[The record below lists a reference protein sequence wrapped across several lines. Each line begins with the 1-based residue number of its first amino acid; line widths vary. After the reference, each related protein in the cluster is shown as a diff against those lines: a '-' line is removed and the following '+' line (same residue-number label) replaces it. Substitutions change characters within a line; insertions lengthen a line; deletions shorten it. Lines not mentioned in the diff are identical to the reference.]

1 TGSAGVDVGR
11 AVETTLK
18 DSQVQCI
25 PTNVKGPLGYG
36 LSALLLGRSSMTRKG
51 LFVLPG
57 VMDADFT
64 GTISIM
70 VWTPSPPI
78 HIPTGTQIGQLV
90 PFKAVVPSAEDRVR
104 GDGGFGSTDR
114 ADIDLAM
121 DISKAKPMEW
131 VTLKE
136 PGGNTCKINMLVDT
150 GADVTVI
157 S

>member
-1 TGSAGVDVGR
+1 TGSAGVDLGT
-11 AVETTLK
+11 AVETTLM

-25 PTNVKGPLGYG
+25 ATNVKGPLGYG
-36 LSALLLGRSSMTRKG
+36 LSALLLGRSSMTQKG

-57 VMDADFT
+57 VIDADFT

-70 VWTPSPPI
+70 VWMPSPPV

-90 PFKAVVPSAEDRVR
+90 PFKAAVPLAEDCVR
-104 GDGGFGSTDR
+104 GDGGFGSTGR

-121 DISKAKPMEW
+121 DISKAKPMER

-150 GADVTVI
+150 GADITIV

>member
-1 TGSAGVDVGR
+1 TGSARVDLGM
-11 AVETTLK
+11 AVETTLT

-51 LFVLPG
+51 LFVLSG
-57 VMDADFT
+57 VIDADFT

-78 HIPTGTQIGQLV
+78 HIPTGTRTGQLV
-90 PFKAVVPSAEDRVR
+90 PFKVAVPLTEDRVR
-104 GDGGFGSTDR
+104 GDGGFGSTGR
-114 ADIDLAM
+114 ADIDLAR
-121 DISKAKPMEW
+121 DISKAKPMKW

-136 PGGNTCKINMLVDT
+136 PGGKTCKINMLVDA
-150 GADVTVI
+150 GANVTVV